1 MNRRLPGQCTAG
13 VAAGVGM
20 VALTASAGYPGLVT
34 GALQPDLSLGRRVRP
49 LGPQTVDIAAPP
61 HPTVNSVP
69 ATGRRTNRFG
79 PALTTGVASRT
90 GRLSAPAATIW
101 LES

>member
-69 ATGRRTNRFG
+69 ATGRRTNRWPG
-79 PALTTGVASRT
+79 THHGGGTSHCR
-90 GRLSAPAATIW
+90 RLSAPAATIW